1 MQWCSVQYM
10 QWCSVQYIPRTMMM
24 AIGNHSRVAHPFS
37 IQWGSSVHKRERK
50 SMIRKFQDLS
60 KQRSLRVSFISGDVH
75 LAAVGLLY
83 R

>member
-1 MQWCSVQYM
+1 MNGSHV
-10 QWCSVQYIPRTMMM
+10 P
-24 AIGNHSRVAHPFS
+24 
-37 IQWGSSVHKRERK
+37 QWGSSVHKRERK

-83 R
+83 RYLLLPLLAKKMGFWCC